1 VVSRRDFLKL
11 GRRSSSDAASG
22 TDSLIHIASLLVHA
36 LPGRI
41 DEVRAAAASIAGA
54 ELHPTPHPGK
64 LVIALECTDERRI
77 ADCINALHA
86 APGVLTVSV
95 VSHLIDEA
103 SAQSEDDIDGS
114 EPT

>member
-1 VVSRRDFLKL
+1 VVSRRDFLTL
-11 GRRSSSDAASG
+11 RRRSSLEGASP
-22 TDSLIHIASLLVHA
+22 TDSVVHIASLLVHA

-41 DEVRAAAASIAGA
+41 EDVRAAAASIAGA

-64 LVIALECTDERRI
+64 LVIALECADERRI

-95 VSHLIDEA
+95 ISHVIDE
-103 SAQSEDDIDGS
+103 SPQQSEGNIDGS